1 MLNGKGET
9 MPKLF
14 ATLVVGVLVLALG
27 SVAAAQ
33 DRAPVVFVAALSAEN
48 EVPGCPAGEA
58 SGAAGTA
65 IVRIDEDTGEITY
78 RVVARR
84 LPGTIAGSPGAHIH
98 VGAAGEMGPVVQALD
113 LTGRERG
120 LVATGTATNAAL
132 AEAIV
137 ADPAN
142 YYVNVHTT
150 VCPEGAIRGQLG

>member
-1 MLNGKGET
+1 M
-9 MPKLF
+9 MPKVF
-14 ATLVVGVLVLALG
+14 AVLAVGVLGLALG
-27 SVAAAQ
+27 PVADAQ
-33 DRAPVVFVAALSAEN
+33 DRAPTTFVAVLSAEN
-48 EVPGCPAGEA
+48 EVPGCPAGEE
-58 SGAAGTA
+58 SGAGGRA

-78 RVVARR
+78 RVVAQR

-98 VGAAGEMGPVVQALD
+98 VGGAGEVGPVVQALE

-120 LVATGTATNAAL
+120 LVATGTATNPAL

-150 VCPEGAIRGQLG
+150 VCPEGAIRGQLA

>member
-1 MLNGKGET
+1 
-9 MPKLF
+9 MPKVF
-14 ATLVVGVLVLALG
+14 AVLAVGVLGLALG
-27 SVAAAQ
+27 PVADAQ
-33 DRAPVVFVAALSAEN
+33 DRAPTTLVAVLSAEN
-48 EVPGCPAGEA
+48 EVPGCPAGEE
-58 SGAAGTA
+58 SGAGGRA

-78 RVVARR
+78 RVVAQR

-98 VGAAGEMGPVVQALD
+98 VGGAGEMGPVVQALE

-120 LVATGTATNAAL
+120 LVATGTATNPAL

-150 VCPEGAIRGQLG
+150 VCPAGAIRGQLG